1 MSAMSKTMI
10 IRILCKLIDYFHVY
24 PQGGSSPF
32 KRLKSLEYKKKPI
45 IFVFFF
51 FCKVTLC
58 VYLTASSGSTV
69 CIFIIENFP
78 KVLKRIPRVSVA
90 TGEKLDVTNVDTR
103 CF

>member
-1 MSAMSKTMI
+1 
-10 IRILCKLIDYFHVY
+10 
-24 PQGGSSPF
+24 
-32 KRLKSLEYKKKPI
+32 
-45 IFVFFF
+45 
-51 FCKVTLC
+51 LC

>member
-32 KRLKSLEYKKKPI
+32 KRLKSLEYKKKKPI
-45 IFVFFF
+45 IFSFFF
-51 FCKVTLC
+51 VRLC
-58 VYLTASSGSTV
+58 AYLTASSCSTV